1 MTKRILLFLL
11 QLLAFGALLIAGGYW
26 DVIRLYLQ
34 LRQSSLNVVPL
45 WKFHLNANYDY
56 IANGLIFA
64 AIMLAL
70 IVLFETARKRLK
82 PWAVLSTLAF
92 VMAVAISLIARLG
105 LIGLQP

>member
-11 QLLAFGALLIAGGYW
+11 QLLVFGALLIVGGDW
-26 DVIRLYLQ
+26 DFVRLSLA
-34 LRQSSLNVVPL
+34 LRKPSLNIIPL

-64 AIMLAL
+64 AILLAL
-70 IVLFETARKRLK
+70 ILLLEAARKRLK
-82 PWAVLSTLAF
+82 PWAALSTAAF
-92 VMAVAISLIARLG
+92 VLAVAISLTVRLG